1 DPLLPR
7 PLKEVLFAEAGS
19 AEAGLLDQTVFTQA
33 GLFAVEVALFR
44 LVESFG
50 IVPDMLAGHSI
61 GEVTAAH
68 VAGVLSLADACQL
81 VAARG
86 RLMQALPTGG
96 GMLAVAAD
104 EAAVVESI
112 VGMTGRLG
120 IAAVNGPAAVV
131 VSGAVEALDEVERVW
146 RERGVRTR

>member
-1 DPLLPR
+1 M
-7 PLKEVLFAEAGS
+7 
-19 AEAGLLDQTVFTQA
+19 
-33 GLFAVEVALFR
+33 ALFR

-68 VAGVLSLADACQL
+68 VAGVLSLADACVL

-104 EAAVVESI
+104 EAAVAKSI
-112 VGMTGRLG
+112 AGLTDRAG
-120 IAAVNGPAAVV
+120 IAAVNGPDAVV
-131 VSGAVEALDEVERVW
+131 VSGAVDALDEVERVW
-146 RERGVRTR
+146 RGRGCGRVGWW